1 MDPKYLPN
9 CVRNPTREDVL
20 RYRIPGLDKPQHTIM
35 AQYGNQHC
43 LPDVLL
49 QGKGLLGFFVRTIQG
64 FRYWSPLEILM
75 MHLQIAPAI
84 LLKPAKLSWFLLG
97 NSICL
102 PHVLLLQT
110 NALRIL
116 FGTDRVPTMNEVF
129 EDALKSRLKASQASM
144 DEDKFAWYIAQSKW
158 EVADAKA
165 FLTFFLESLQWRGD
179 SNSVFPQ
186 GTWFHPSKGLI
197 HQHRVEINALT
208 IEDIVISPTLP
219 FRFTTDILLMAIP
232 GEYGVITI
240 MTMMTWMDVLQIWD
254 YKFCPTDEN
263 GMMQNGQ
270 WINQASDETQQ
281 YLLFWNDDLRNQ
293 SQISN
298 ATPGKLVLYY
308 DNDRLLIHKSN
319 TDDIRTFRKDTHLQQ
334 FDYDSTGILT
344 SMDIPNQITLLKKR
358 DDNWK
363 NLPFVVNPELLTKL
377 DIEAMTPPKTDILL
391 FKVTGDPTAI
401 EMMIMLWNQLY
412 DQQWLQEKG
421 RVMNIQLLDSS
432 NIRILFR
439 PMLPITALPSLVLKD
454 EMKMRA
460 IRSYLTST
468 TTKEI
473 APSNLIFKYEGR
485 SIGRGC
491 YPDAFSFDALRNF
504 VQHAFVTS
512 SLGDPPSIVALG
524 KRIGDGVVL
533 KDSLDQRSQLL
544 PQKER
549 TNLGHLA

>member
-1 MDPKYLPN
+1 
-9 CVRNPTREDVL
+9 
-20 RYRIPGLDKPQHTIM
+20 
-35 AQYGNQHC
+35 
-43 LPDVLL
+43 
-49 QGKGLLGFFVRTIQG
+49 
-64 FRYWSPLEILM
+64 
-75 MHLQIAPAI
+75 
-84 LLKPAKLSWFLLG
+84 
-97 NSICL
+97 
-102 PHVLLLQT
+102 
-110 NALRIL
+110 
-116 FGTDRVPTMNEVF
+116 
-129 EDALKSRLKASQASM
+129 
-144 DEDKFAWYIAQSKW
+144 
-158 EVADAKA
+158 
-165 FLTFFLESLQWRGD
+165 
-179 SNSVFPQ
+179 
-186 GTWFHPSKGLI
+186 
-197 HQHRVEINALT
+197 
-208 IEDIVISPTLP
+208 
-219 FRFTTDILLMAIP
+219 
-232 GEYGVITI
+232 

-334 FDYDSTGILT
+334 FDYDSMGILT

-504 VQHAFVTS
+504 VQHAFATS

-549 TNLGHLA
+549 TNLGHLAWSDFWWRQIPNIETRIPTSTSCRTCNSFVGIWNDITYGDKGNLNIDGVSRTTKNSSFAASTNTSTKIQHIWDTAFWKQDWVTKTRAAESKTCVKTCKDKSEWSYSRQQEHSSWTMCIERRIFSHSWR